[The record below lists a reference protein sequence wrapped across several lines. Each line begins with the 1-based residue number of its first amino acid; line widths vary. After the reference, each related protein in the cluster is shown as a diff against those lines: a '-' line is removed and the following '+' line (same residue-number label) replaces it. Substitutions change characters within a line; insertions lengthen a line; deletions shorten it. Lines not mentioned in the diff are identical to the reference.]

1 MLNYHKAVL
10 HPQQTSITLRYNQP
24 APWALVGTLG
34 HCWSAPPVQY
44 TLHLQIQ
51 EDFRGLENGN
61 NSYDMLQF
69 IWDILGEHHTHTHP
83 HAHAHTHTP
92 TPTRTHTHK
101 HTHTSTRT
109 HTRPPAPAPP
119 PARPPARTQAHT
131 YTVHTHIVLYVC
143 TYVRVHT
150 YVRMYV
156 CNVLYCIVLYC
167 IVL

>member
-83 HAHAHTHTP
+83 HAHAHTHTHP
-92 TPTRTHTHK
+92 HPHAHTHTQTHTH
-101 HTHTSTRT
+101 
-109 HTRPPAPAPP
+109 
-119 PARPPARTQAHT
+119 TQAHART
-131 YTVHTHIVLYVC
+131 HARPRLRPRPHARPHAHRHTHIQYTHTHSIVRVYVCTCAYVC
-143 TYVRVHT
+143 TYVR
-150 YVRMYV
+150 M
-156 CNVLYCIVLYC
+156 
-167 IVL
+167 